1 MTGEEKI
8 QRAYMVSIRRDDE
21 TFGVYLVSYVPR
33 GLQAARTPGKRSKKV
48 PEHKA
53 TVNVLT
59 DAPVTW
65 SDPPADPDATLGEFD
80 HDARRRAK
88 LVHGWLGLLERL
100 ITSVEGWAKE
110 FTWSTKRVE
119 KPMEDSEVGHYK
131 APALLLQEEATR
143 FLLEPVARA
152 APGAE
157 GVVDLYLMPAY
168 DDIASLYYYNKR
180 WNLHYMSRAN
190 EPVTDIREAAVK
202 SLTKANL
209 RKVIDEMR
217 EHAE

>member
-8 QRAYMVSIRRDDE
+8 QRAYMISVRRKGE
-21 TFGVYLVSYVPR
+21 AVGVYLVLYVPR
-33 GLQAARTPGKRSKKV
+33 GLQAVKAPGKQPKKV
-48 PEHKA
+48 PEHRA

-59 DAPVTW
+59 DTQVTW
-65 SDPPADPDATLGEFD
+65 DNPPADPEAPLGEFD

-88 LVHGWLGLLERL
+88 LVHDWLVLLERL
-100 ITSVEGWAKE
+100 IASVEGWAKE
-110 FTWSTKRVE
+110 FNWSTKKVE

-131 APALLLQEEATR
+131 APALLLQEETTR

-180 WNLHYMSRAN
+180 WNLHYLSRAN
-190 EPVTDIREAAVK
+190 EPVADVREATAK
-202 SLTKANL
+202 PLTKVNL
-209 RKVIDEMR
+209 RKVIEEMR
-217 EHAE
+217 AHAE